1 MAPSLKV
8 SLGPNVDELKEVSH
22 SDGSSHTIKSKL
34 FDGVISVHIKGD
46 FNDSD
51 NSKSTYFNVESRAR
65 HTWSIGVQGRF
76 LKEINGNDILFG
88 NVFDRP
94 LNLPWG
100 FSAALNFAQYVDP
113 TLEHDLYGEK
123 PWALYVQVSSSQI
136 VSETYIKC
144 PYICRPGGRRS
155 PFLSTM
161 PYLQRIEL
169 DPVTPVPT
177 DMPEPMAA
185 ERSSPPLAPTLESE
199 SAPAARRKYFTDES
213 RRKEITFTSR
223 DLIQADFVH
232 GHLQFPSLRIA
243 LPGGVQFN
251 LMYYYDE
258 RPVHFV
264 CKERDT
270 EETFFVVSFTVI
282 KDISAPDQ
290 GDDSDITPVDSS
302 DID

>member
-1 MAPSLKV
+1 MPPSLKV
-8 SLGPNVDELKEVSH
+8 SLGPNLDELREVSFN
-22 SDGSSHTIKSKL
+22 DGSSHAIQGRL
-34 FDGVISVHIKGD
+34 FEGVISVHIKGD
-46 FNDSD
+46 FGNTD
-51 NSKSTYFNVESRAR
+51 NSKNTYFNDESRAAR
-65 HTWSIGVQGRF
+65 TWSIGIQGRF
-76 LKEINGNDILFG
+76 LEEINGNDILFG

-100 FSAALNFAQYVDP
+100 FGAVLNFAQYDHVSELRYVDP

-123 PWALYVQVSSSQI
+123 PWAL
-136 VSETYIKC
+136 
-144 PYICRPGGRRS
+144 S

-169 DPVTPVPT
+169 DPAAPVPT
-177 DMPEPMAA
+177 GLP
-185 ERSSPPLAPTLESE
+185 APITTEQSKPALVPVLESE
-199 SAPAARRKYFTDES
+199 SSPAARRKYFTDES
-213 RRKEITFTSR
+213 HRKEINLTPR

-232 GHLQFPSLRIA
+232 GHLQFPSLAIA
-243 LPGGVQFN
+243 LPGGVQFD

-264 CKERDT
+264 CRKRGT

-282 KDISAPDQ
+282 KDGNDRDQ
-290 GDDSDITPVDSS
+290 EDTSDVAPVDSS